1 MKKNILNV
9 IAIVL
14 AVSFSAFTEKE
25 SLPGKLTDDAY
36 WYQVDGT
43 NEIIAE
49 FGFVSRESA
58 EMSSNCSGGGAVCVK
73 GYSSDLYNVGDNATA
88 STSLTIGH
96 N

>member
-1 MKKNILNV
+1 MNKNLLNV
-9 IAIVL
+9 VAIVL
-14 AVSFSAFTEKE
+14 AISFSAFAKKE

-36 WYQVDGT
+36 WYKVDGT

-49 FGFVSRESA
+49 YGFVSRESA

-73 GYSSDLYNVGDNATA
+73 GYSNDVYNVGDNATLA
-88 STSLTIGH
+88 TSLTIGH